1 MEAGGGRAVSWR
13 WPVTPAAGIDGGRS
27 CDSNSGGDT
36 DGGRDSWWLPYAPT
50 VGHGLRWRA
59 RCTKVVN
66 MNCTNLWICDMSYEF
81 GSGASVTD
89 LAAVNRQRE
98 DVLGG
103 RHDLS
108 WWRLQQQEN

>member
-50 VGHGLRWRA
+50 AMDFDGEHGALKVWEQRLEPGNGWCNSCLAKLMAVGA
-59 RCTKVVN
+59 EV
-66 MNCTNLWICDMSYEF
+66 
-81 GSGASVTD
+81 
-89 LAAVNRQRE
+89 LAFPAGYCN
-98 DVLGG
+98 VL
-103 RHDLS
+103 
-108 WWRLQQQEN
+108 